1 MDIPYLRYPFIQM
14 FKYFYMIFPYVPI
27 KTLHFTYRLALQ
39 FYRSRL
45 KRNPRP
51 FWRSSRPWAR
61 FFLVRGNVT
70 NVYLISDSKYKRT
83 HDITWSIMVPIFVRH
98 SNLWFNLWYW
108 KKVSFFMAL
117 TCHAVPNEWMDCQ
130 AEGLASRTRPA
141 WDRQRHKR
149 ILHENRPLLLERRLL
164 FDILW

>member
-1 MDIPYLRYPFIQM
+1 MDIPYLRDPFIQM

-83 HDITWSIMVPIFVRH
+83 HDITWSIIGTNFCETFQSVIQSLV
-98 SNLWFNLWYW
+98 L
-108 KKVSFFMAL
+108 KKGLFFMAL